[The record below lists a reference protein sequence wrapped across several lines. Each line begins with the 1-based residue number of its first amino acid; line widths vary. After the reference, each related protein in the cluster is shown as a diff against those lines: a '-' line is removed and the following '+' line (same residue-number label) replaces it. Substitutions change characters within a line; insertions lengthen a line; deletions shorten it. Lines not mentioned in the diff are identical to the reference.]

1 MILGP
6 KILVLNFKYLFEI
19 IFSLKSFKISGVL
32 TSGKKGLLAAI
43 DGLNNPDLKIEN
55 FDDAKKLDLQ
65 NEMRPAERAN
75 QNRKPRV

>member
-6 KILVLNFKYLFEI
+6 KILVLNFKYLLKI

-65 NEMRPAERAN
+65 NEMRPAERTN

>member
-1 MILGP
+1 MEKMILGP
-6 KILVLNFKYLFEI
+6 KILVLNFKYLFKI
-19 IFSLKSFKISGVL
+19 ISGVL

-65 NEMRPAERAN
+65 NEMRPAERTN

>member
-1 MILGP
+1 MILRP
-6 KILVLNFKYLFEI
+6 KILVLN
-19 IFSLKSFKISGVL
+19 LKSLFKFFFLQTFEISGVL

-65 NEMRPAERAN
+65 NEMRPAERTN